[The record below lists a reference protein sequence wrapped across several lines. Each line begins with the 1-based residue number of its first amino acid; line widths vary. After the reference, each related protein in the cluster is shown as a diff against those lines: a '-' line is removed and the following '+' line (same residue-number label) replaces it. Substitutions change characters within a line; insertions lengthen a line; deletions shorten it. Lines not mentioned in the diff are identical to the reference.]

1 MTTKIKTQWTCTEC
15 GTHSPKWLGQ
25 CSGCLQWN
33 TLVEE
38 RTAPKLN
45 TSSYSSSSS
54 IPIPINNVEFQEEI
68 RIHTQAQGWNRLL
81 GGGTVRGSLALLG
94 GEPGIGKST
103 LLLQIS
109 SQFAAAGHKVLYV
122 CGEESVSQTSLRAQR
137 LQISSNNIF
146 LFPETNLEDIKQQID
161 NIAPDILVID
171 SIQIIFSP
179 SLSSAP
185 GSVAQVR
192 ETTAELMHIAKQK
205 QITTFIIGH
214 VTKSGEIAGPRIL
227 EHLVDTVLYFEGN
240 AHANYRMI
248 RSVKNRFGPTNELL
262 ILSMHT
268 DGLREVE
275 NPSGLFL
282 QEKIVETTGST
293 IIPIVEGSETL
304 LIEVQALVSSSPF
317 SNPVR
322 KTSGFDP
329 NRFSLL
335 LAVLEKRANVKL
347 YTSDVFLS
355 IAGGLKITQPS
366 ADLGAVLSV
375 VSSLYNRYL
384 PKNYT
389 YTGEIGLGGEIR
401 HVSHMEHRIKESII
415 MGFKGIVM
423 PFGQIKGLPKEF
435 LDQIDIIG
443 VKTIKDAVR
452 LLQ

>member
-1 MTTKIKTQWTCTEC
+1 
-15 GTHSPKWLGQ
+15 
-25 CSGCLQWN
+25 
-33 TLVEE
+33 
-38 RTAPKLN
+38 
-45 TSSYSSSSS
+45 
-54 IPIPINNVEFQEEI
+54 
-68 RIHTQAQGWNRLL
+68 
-81 GGGTVRGSLALLG
+81 
-94 GEPGIGKST
+94 
-103 LLLQIS
+103 
-109 SQFAAAGHKVLYV
+109 
-122 CGEESVSQTSLRAQR
+122 
-137 LQISSNNIF
+137 
-146 LFPETNLEDIKQQID
+146 
-161 NIAPDILVID
+161 
-171 SIQIIFSP
+171 
-179 SLSSAP
+179 
-185 GSVAQVR
+185 
-192 ETTAELMHIAKQK
+192 
-205 QITTFIIGH
+205 
-214 VTKSGEIAGPRIL
+214 
-227 EHLVDTVLYFEGN
+227 
-240 AHANYRMI
+240 MI

-262 ILSMHT
+262 ILAMET
-268 DGLREVE
+268 NGLREVE

-304 LIEVQALVSSSPF
+304 LVEMQALVSSSPF

-355 IAGGLKITQPS
+355 IAGGLKISQPS

-375 VSSLYNRYL
+375 VSSLYNRFL

-401 HVSHMEHRIKESII
+401 HVTHIESRIKESIL
-415 MGFKGIVM
+415 MGFKGIVL
-423 PFGQIKGLPKEF
+423 PFGQMKGLPEEF